1 MIKPISYS
9 FHAFVRNR
17 KISKLCRKNHLH
29 LDIWG
34 EYFVDDSTQSFWI
47 IFEVGCNCYKIDQVH
62 LTQFRSNFDVKHM
75 RKMKFLTRIQ
85 VQIVRCFEIIE
96 APSIHI
102 LVKTRFWQLCLNFT
116 QCSRGLIFRY
126 SQPSHTNNAYDPKSW
141 FNMLFC
147 LGFPT

>member
-62 LTQFRSNFDVKHM
+62 LTQFRSNFDVKHAKNEIFDPNSSSNCPM
-75 RKMKFLTRIQ
+75 FWNYWGALYTYTRKNTFLAVVSYLHTMFTRLNIPIFTTLAHKQ
-85 VQIVRCFEIIE
+85 
-96 APSIHI
+96 
-102 LVKTRFWQLCLNFT
+102 CLR
-116 QCSRGLIFRY
+116 S
-126 SQPSHTNNAYDPKSW
+126 
-141 FNMLFC
+141 
-147 LGFPT
+147 